1 MEASMTLT
9 RPAAKLTHEAALQLV
24 QAAAAAAT
32 KIGQPQVIVVVD
44 EGGHPLT
51 MLRMDGSRVLSI
63 DSATAKARSAANS
76 GMPTGGISA
85 ELEPRLVAATQ
96 GRLTNLRGGFPIIVD
111 GMVVGGIGVGTG
123 SPDQD
128 VAVATAALEAV
139 GLKA

>member
-1 MEASMTLT
+1 MTLT
-9 RPAAKLTHEAALQLV
+9 RPFAKLNHEAAHKLV
-24 QAAAAAAT
+24 YEAAQAAT

-44 EGGHPLT
+44 DGGNLLA

-96 GRLTNLRGGFPIIVD
+96 GRLTNLKGGFPIIVD
-111 GMVVGGIGVGTG
+111 GFVVGGLGIGTG
-123 SPDQD
+123 TPDQD
-128 VAVATAALEAV
+128 VAVGKAALEAL
-139 GLKA
+139 GLPA